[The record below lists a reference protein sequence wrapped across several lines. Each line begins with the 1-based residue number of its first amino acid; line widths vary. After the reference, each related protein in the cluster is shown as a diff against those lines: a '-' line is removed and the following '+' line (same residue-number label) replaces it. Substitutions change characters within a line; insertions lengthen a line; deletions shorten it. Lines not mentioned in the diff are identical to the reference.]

1 MTNSQL
7 VKFHYTSL
15 DKRKST
21 ELLVIPFWCENGKAI
36 AASKKVLKIDC
47 VTAALDSGDFKGKE
61 SELLLLYPSD
71 AINGPRIALL
81 GLGET
86 KEASIERL
94 RRAFSTLTKK
104 AQEKFLTKIS
114 LILPVHE
121 ILNEEAISYGIV
133 EGILLGNYIF
143 DRYKTEKSI
152 KPVTTVELLD
162 ATPVTS
168 ALVEKIVPIFKGV
181 YLARDLV
188 NGCADD
194 ITPEHLAEVARDI
207 AGNAPRMKAHI
218 MNRKQLEKE
227 KLGLLLAVGR
237 GSHNEPHMLI
247 IEYKGAKEQKGST
260 VLVGKGVTYDTG
272 GLNLKPTGSMETMR
286 CDMGGAATVLGI
298 MQALAELQLP
308 INVTAVIPT
317 VENCIDAASYKPG
330 DIYTS
335 YAGTSVEIAN
345 TDAEGRLI
353 LADAIAYA
361 VKNLNPIRILDYA
374 TLTGAMVVALG
385 EETTGM
391 MSNDDELANA
401 FTKAGLATYERVWR
415 LPIYEEY
422 ADALKSDIADMKNV
436 GDRTAGAIA
445 AALFLHK
452 FVGNTPW
459 AHFDIAGTAFLSKER
474 RYQPKGAT
482 GIGVRTTIEYLYSLR
497 EK

>member
-1 MTNSQL
+1 MTNSPL
-7 VKFHYTSL
+7 VKFCYTPL
-15 DKRKST
+15 EKRKSSD
-21 ELLVIPFWCENGKAI
+21 LLIIPFWCDGGKAV
-36 AASKKVLKIDC
+36 AAAKKAPALDS
-47 VTAALDSGDFKGKE
+47 VTAALASGDFKGKE
-61 SELLLLYPSD
+61 SELLLLYPTD
-71 AINGPRIALL
+71 ASNGMRIALL
-81 GLGET
+81 GLGEA
-86 KEASIERL
+86 KDASVERL
-94 RRAFSTLTKK
+94 RRAFCCLTKK
-104 AQEKFLTKIS
+104 SQEKSLTKIS
-114 LILPVHE
+114 VIPPTHE
-121 ILNEEAISYGIV
+121 LLDEESISYGII
-133 EGILLGNYIF
+133 EGILFGNYIF
-143 DRYKTEKSI
+143 DRYKTEKTI
-152 KPVTTVELLD
+152 KPLASVDLLGVSPTTV
-162 ATPVTS
+162 
-168 ALVEKIVPIFKGV
+168 ALVAKLLPVFKGV

-194 ITPEHLAEVARDI
+194 VTPEHLAEVAKDI
-207 AGNAPRMKAHI
+207 ASNAPRMKARI

-237 GSHNEPHMLI
+237 GSHSEPHMII
-247 IEYKGAKEQKGST
+247 IEYKGTKEQKACT

-286 CDMGGAATVLGI
+286 CDMGGAATVLGV

-330 DIYTS
+330 DIYTG
-335 YAGTSVEIAN
+335 YAGVSVEIAN

-361 VKNLNPIRILDYA
+361 VKNLAPARILDYA

-401 FTKAGLATYERVWR
+401 FTRAGLSTFERVWR

-422 ADALKSDIADMKNV
+422 ADALKSDVADMKNV

-452 FVGNTPW
+452 FVGSTPW

-482 GIGVRTTIEYLYSLR
+482 GVGVRATVEYLYSLA
-497 EK
+497 